1 VGDNPN
7 ESAETKL
14 IWCPY
19 TDNEIPIAEATE
31 EHIIPLSLGG
41 HDALTIPVDGRKNS
55 TVGSEIDGGVANE
68 FLIARQRVKHGV
80 RGHRR
85 KVPAPRTRATEE
97 GTGRPL
103 VLNWG
108 KRLEIYDP
116 RERRVRTGVK
126 FKTNFSIDVDVRLRF
141 LAKCFLSAGYLVYGD
156 LFRRAVEHGEP
167 RLAMNKPPREF
178 SKAEGA
184 SFRTR
189 ILGWYHG
196 DLQDPKQAE
205 MFALQN
211 ALSSLEGSF
220 LVFTPGPA
228 NLGIFGGVL
237 GEYLG
242 MLNVPADT
250 TDFPR
255 TGHHDLGH
263 VIVVAN
269 GKVHR
274 GSFRVLIQQFMR
286 FCESTPPGT
295 FSAGRPAPDAG

>member
-1 VGDNPN
+1 VDSKPSEPGPPT
-7 ESAETKL
+7 A

-19 TDNEIPIAEATE
+19 LGEEIPSEAATD
-31 EHIIPLSLGG
+31 EHIIPLALGG
-41 HDALTIPVDGRKNS
+41 HNRLTVPVHGRTNS
-55 TVGSEIDGGVANE
+55 KIGSKIDGAVAKE
-68 FLIARQRVKHGV
+68 FLIARQRAKHDV
-80 RGHRR
+80 RGHSRR
-85 KVPAPRTRATEE
+85 EPTVRTKGLEKA
-97 GTGRPL
+97 TGRRL
-103 VLNWG
+103 ELNWG
-108 KRLEIYDP
+108 KRLEVYDP
-116 RERRVRTGVK
+116 RAERARTGVT
-126 FKTNFSIDVDVRLRF
+126 FETTFDIDVDIRLRF

-156 LFRRAVEHGEP
+156 LFRRAVDHREP
-167 RLAMNKPPREF
+167 RLAMNKPIREF

-189 ILGWYHG
+189 ILGWWHG

-237 GEYLG
+237 GAYLG

-263 VIVVAN
+263 AIVVAN
-269 GKVHR
+269 RKVYR
-274 GSFRVLIQQFMR
+274 GSFRVLLQQFMR
-286 FCESTPPGT
+286 FCESMPPGT
-295 FSAGRPAPDAG
+295 LPAVPSAPDAG